1 MRLELQ
7 QRLSERR
14 ELKDF
19 EEKLRFLDDEGKKI
33 FQGYQEQAL
42 YRLVEAWLD
51 SYESLWREEYL
62 DVLQKRGWTH
72 FKKSILPKLVEL
84 SQLVQRLEKDLGN
97 MRKARG
103 GALFQVNIQH
113 LLMSEGI
120 PCEIPTGNK
129 ASALGRIDLVVPNM
143 EIAQSHP
150 DKAYF
155 ITCKRTLRERWK
167 QEVPQGTANRRF
179 YLITL
184 DDSISPSKAEEI
196 RKMNLIA
203 YVPSSV
209 KMKHTDKSWIRSIK
223 DFPKDLRA

>member
-120 PCEIPTGNK
+120 
-129 ASALGRIDLVVPNM
+129 
-143 EIAQSHP
+143 
-150 DKAYF
+150 
-155 ITCKRTLRERWK
+155 
-167 QEVPQGTANRRF
+167 
-179 YLITL
+179 
-184 DDSISPSKAEEI
+184 
-196 RKMNLIA
+196 
-203 YVPSSV
+203 
-209 KMKHTDKSWIRSIK
+209 
-223 DFPKDLRA
+223 